1 MTPNP
6 MKMATPVRPSSCK
19 PEPDITHSKETQM
32 SNRSQLAQLREMDAA
47 QAAPLPVDHLALLLE
62 EVGTLRASYAL
73 EAKEAA

>member
-19 PEPDITHSKETQM
+19 PKPDITHSNETHM
-32 SNRSQLAQLREMDAA
+32 SNRTQ
-47 QAAPLPVDHLALLLE
+47 LALLLE
-62 EVGTLRASYAL
+62 EVGALPASYAL